1 MFKAFRG
8 EVLQKIVTLDDDEC
22 ALFLKKIEDE
32 LSHVLD
38 DDVADVV
45 KLFSTLPSYDKL
57 IAHRIYIRYKIRTL
71 HNQKLECELS
81 SVNAM
86 LELIK
91 QAQMSSITSS
101 SSKGKKRPL
110 LERSASIPDED
121 VPPPTPTPT
130 PNWF

>member
-1 MFKAFRG
+1 M
-8 EVLQKIVTLDDDEC
+8 QKFVALDDDEG

-32 LSHVLD
+32 LSHMLD

-45 KLFSTLPSYDKL
+45 KLFSTLPSSDKL

-86 LELIK
+86 LELIQ

-121 VPPPTPTPT
+121 VPPPTPTP
-130 PNWF
+130 NWF

>member
-1 MFKAFRG
+1 M
-8 EVLQKIVTLDDDEC
+8 QKIVELDDDEG

-32 LSHVLD
+32 LSHMLD

-45 KLFSTLPSYDKL
+45 KLFSTLPSSDKL
-57 IAHRIYIRYKIRTL
+57 IAHRIYIRYKIQTL
-71 HNQKLECELS
+71 HNQKLECDLT

-91 QAQMSSITSS
+91 QSQMSSITSS

-110 LERSASIPDED
+110 FERSASIPDDD
-121 VPPPTPTPT
+121 VPPPPS
-130 PNWF
+130 WF